1 MDKIYT
7 GVLTYSQE
15 NKIKKY
21 RIDGIAVI
29 GVVSPKIEHL
39 KNLGFE

>member
-1 MDKIYT
+1 MEKIYT
-7 GVLTYSQE
+7 GVLTYSQQ
-15 NKIKKY
+15 NGIKNY

-29 GVVSPKIEHL
+29 GTTSPKIEHL